1 MNPYMPQAPL
11 VQVIRGPIL
20 LMVIGGLFALD
31 HFTEYRIG
39 QTWPVLLIV
48 VGLFMLLGRMTRQ
61 HQVVLPAPPPP
72 QQPGGMR

>member
-1 MNPYMPQAPL
+1 MMPYAPQPPL
-11 VQVIRGPIL
+11 VQVIRGPVL

-48 VGLFMLLGRMTRQ
+48 VGIFMLVGRVTRPNRM
-61 HQVVLPAPPPP
+61 VYPAPPPP
-72 QQPGGMR
+72 PQQGGMR